1 MRHVGDPAATGAPD
15 GIAVFTGGSWL
26 PWLDSRVVQLVGA
39 ILLLILNIF
48 LGLMLIRLVVDWVQV
63 FARSWSPKGIVLV
76 LLEVV
81 YSITDPP
88 IMFVRRFV
96 PPLRLGAVMLDT
108 SFLIVLIVVYL
119 LRILIS
125 NIFLS

>member
-1 MRHVGDPAATGAPD
+1 M
-15 GIAVFTGGSWL
+15 
-26 PWLDSRVVQLVGA
+26 PWLDFRVVQVVGA

-63 FARSWSPKGIVLV
+63 FARSWSPKGFVLV

-125 NIFLS
+125 NIFFV

>member
-1 MRHVGDPAATGAPD
+1 M
-15 GIAVFTGGSWL
+15 
-26 PWLDSRVVQLVGA
+26 PWLDFRVVQVVGA

-88 IMFVRRFV
+88 IRFVRRFV

-125 NIFLS
+125 NIFLF

>member
-1 MRHVGDPAATGAPD
+1 MGPVAS
-15 GIAVFTGGSWL
+15 I
-26 PWLDSRVVQLVGA
+26 LD
-39 ILLLILNIF
+39 LILFVF

-63 FARSWSPKGIVLV
+63 FARSWTPSGPVLV
-76 LLEVV
+76 VLEVV

-88 IMFVRRFV
+88 IKFVRRFV

-119 LRILIS
+119 LRVLVSRIP
-125 NIFLS
+125 F